1 MEQLPPRKGMSKGC
15 LIALI
20 VAGVLLLLMI
30 IIFGLICA
38 NRDKIVQAG
47 TKYVVLQMKV
57 QVVQQKVAG
66 LDTVQFDMLVDSF
79 VARVDKAPLTEA
91 QTMQIS
97 TDLRAFS
104 ASKPV
109 DSAAVKAV
117 IDLMIKCYPD
127 LEPYRPG
134 PKTEAAPAGAVPPAD
149 SMAKPK

>member
-47 TKYVVLQMKV
+47 TKYVVQQMKV
-57 QVVQQKVAG
+57 QVVKQNIVG
-66 LDTVQFDMLVDSF
+66 LDTAQFNQLVDSF

-91 QTMQIS
+91 QSLQIS
-97 TDLRAFS
+97 NDLRAFS
-104 ASKPV
+104 SSKPV
-109 DSAAVKAV
+109 DAAAVSAI
-117 IDLMIKCYPD
+117 IDMMIKCYPD
-127 LEPYRPG
+127 LEKYRPAFKVESS
-134 PKTEAAPAGAVPPAD
+134 PTAAPPPAD
-149 SMAKPK
+149 SAAKPK